1 MVMSD
6 MYFLPGSG
14 VTLKSLI
21 KAIHNPLERAKWD
34 KDVEMGRI
42 VELIHNSK
50 GVLFH
55 QRMKSP
61 IQLIQRREFL
71 EKKLK
76 FKKKVQHITH
86 QNEES
91 NAPTSPHPCG
101 HKHTRH
107 FVYFTSVPDSM
118 LEIENGVTRAHV
130 IIGIHMFEKL
140 EDGRLR
146 FQAIVQNDFNMGTG
160 AMAKVAT
167 VGIIKEMPKNLKKWF
182 GCLSAHIEASKNQPI
197 EGAKENTSQV

>member
-6 MYFLPGSG
+6 MYFQPGPG
-14 VTLKSLI
+14 VTLRSLI
-21 KAIHNPLERAKWD
+21 KAIHNPIERAKWD

-42 VELIHNSK
+42 IEVINNSK
-50 GVLFH
+50 ALLFH

-61 IQLIQRREFL
+61 IQFIQRREFL

-76 FKKKVQHITH
+76 FKKQVDHVTKIQ
-86 QNEES
+86 EDGGGS
-91 NAPTSPHPCG
+91 TSPHKCG

-118 LEIENGVTRAHV
+118 LEIENGVTRAQV
-130 IIGIHMFEKL
+130 IIGIHMFEKM

-146 FQAIVQNDFNMGTG
+146 FQALVQNDFNMGIG
-160 AMAKVAT
+160 AMAKVAV
-167 VGIIKEMPKNLKKWF
+167 VGTLNQLPKNLKKWF
-182 GCLSAHIEASKNQPI
+182 GILEAYLQS
-197 EGAKENTSQV
+197 